1 MKFNLSFVKKATGGE
16 VFGEEEL
23 SLTSVSIDSRL
34 AKENSL
40 FIALKGEK
48 TDGHNFVS
56 EALKKADAVMV
67 SRKMEIDK
75 SFILV
80 DDTLKSF
87 HLLAKEIRRKIN
99 PYVCVITGSVG
110 KSSLKNLLGQT
121 LSEILKDLEVSQGN
135 LNSITGL
142 PLTISNISDKCKYL
156 ILEAG
161 INKIGEMEVLSFVSE
176 PNFVLFTGVKPVHLE
191 FLGTLQEVGREKTRV
206 LKYLKEDGLIIYPE
220 GDPYLEEHIKKFPQ
234 KKITFGKGGDI
245 EGKIL
250 KDEGFLGMEGLI
262 RVKGKEHKFKIPSGI
277 LHLSTIEAASAFFY
291 TLDLNLQE
299 LLVKLKDYIPLKG
312 RLNLLKSKKGFYLV
326 DDTYNASPYALNQL
340 LKKLQSTPTEGKK
353 ILVLGDMLELGKEEE
368 KFHKEAGKEA
378 LKVVDILICLGKLA
392 GEAGKIFE
400 KGGKKTYFIKD
411 HKEGAEVLLN
421 ILKKGDWV
429 ALKGSRGMQMEK
441 IIKIMEEDGAL

>member
-16 VFGEEEL
+16 IFGEGRL
-23 SLTSVSIDSRL
+23 PLTSVSIDSRL

-56 EALKKADAVMV
+56 EALKKADAAMV
-67 SRKMEIDK
+67 SKKMEIDK
-75 SFILV
+75 PFILV
-80 DDTLKSF
+80 EDTLKSF

-110 KSSLKNLLGQT
+110 KSSLKNLLSQT
-121 LSEILKDLEVSQGN
+121 LSGILKDLEASQGN

-176 PNFVLFTGVKPVHLE
+176 PDFVLFTGIKPVHLE
-191 FLGTLQEVGREKTRV
+191 FLGTLQKIGKEKTRI

-250 KDEGFLGMEGLI
+250 KDEGFLGMEGI
-262 RVKGKEHKFKIPSGI
+262 IKVKGKEYEFKLPSGI
-277 LHLSTIEAASAFFY
+277 LHLSSIEAASAFFY
-291 TLDLNLQE
+291 SLNLNPEE
-299 LLVKLKDYIPLKG
+299 LLEKLKEYVPLKG
-312 RLNLLKSKKGFYLV
+312 RLNLIRSKKGFYLV
-326 DDTYNASPYALNQL
+326 DDAYNASPFALQEL
-340 LKKLQSTPTEGKK
+340 LKKLKDTPSQGKRLL
-353 ILVLGDMLELGKEEE
+353 ILGDMLELGEEEE
-368 KFHKEAGKEA
+368 KFHRKAGEEA

-392 GEAGKIFE
+392 REAGKVFE
-400 KGGKKTYFIKD
+400 KGGKKTYFIQD
-411 HKEGAEVLLN
+411 HKEGAEILLN

-429 ALKGSRGMQMEK
+429 AIKGSRGMQMEK
-441 IIKIMEEDGAL
+441 IIKIMEDENAI